1 MKNFLLPWL
10 NKEKSPLVNLPNNP
24 INKLE
29 QSSSFNT
36 PDGGFLQNKAP
47 MTPIPHMSENPNAQK
62 YKSEPPMTKI
72 PQISNTSRQNFS
84 APMSIAPKMSII
96 PQENSSFELPSFTDF
111 QNQNFIPDPLK
122 SFTPTYNV
130 NKPKLEIPREQSKIN
145 EKNKVI
151 SNNYNKK
158 RNAMYSF
165 MADVQKNDWW
175 MTREM
180 IEEHYPEFVDNIESA
195 LQLQAEIAPIVSKWE
210 AVKLS
215 EIQKYYPEL
224 LSEPKFLKKSEV
236 KKKDNEAKEY
246 LKRISNVDQ
255 SVLSDEGKKWWG
267 LMQGMQDLA
276 TQVRAQY
283 QVPKDITDT
292 EITNYVISNN
302 PELKKRYKDG
312 INANLTDYDK
322 AQLKLW
328 GNWMN
333 KFSAT
338 AQNLTHRANTWLSEN
353 VIEPYMQASEEFK
366 ETNPNLSAINA
377 PVKALLQIPG
387 GLLHGTDK
395 ALSSMQ
401 RLANADYQ
409 SAGEIVW
416 DGIKGLW
423 GAGEIA
429 FNTALAPLTAK
440 FHTLWWTKVGKAVL
454 DNTFGLL
461 EEGLENIFQAPG
473 VSKLYNA
480 LDEEARADLKNGIII
495 WLLHKGN
502 KATEKTRF
510 NAKMAIKTATD
521 VFNNAIQK
529 GINSWRF
536 QIWVE
541 NGPANENGKFQNGA
555 LGRIVKEG
563 VSEFQSAFT
572 ENIWKFSDVLK
583 TRRQQVNTLTD
594 QRGFVETTKSEIK
607 EGVESVK
614 KWAKNV
620 WSAIKAGTENL
631 VGGIKK
637 KINDLNT
644 KSPVKQQG
652 EIKEWS
658 AWSEGKINDK
668 DSTQKF
674 SNFNRKFLQNQN
686 RIDPSKIVEFEKRT
700 GKKYGDYML
709 ERGRVGLPE
718 ENVGKMTEYI
728 NTLKEQKRQAFEKM
742 SGTAQ
747 SEAIGTLLTDI
758 VERATQVRDPQ
769 SGKFTTMLTKHNE
782 WGISFS
788 ELEEAKRRYERN
800 IKTWYYK
807 DNNSVGIQRA
817 TNLDSEIRQ
826 YQQQEAIKQ
835 GFANIKEL
843 NKEISNAYFLSDNI
857 LKKQLKMDANNQ
869 VSLTDYLLLWAM
881 PDNATWFAGL
891 ALKIAMKNKSVKNAM
906 LHAVARLF
914 GNHKNSKKIKVDLEK
929 IEKMADQKSVA
940 DAIERFMKKWNIE
953 EPKALPKTASAT
965 VIGKNWP
972 QVKNPLSPQP
982 TRKSVIELDK
992 RPKNTKESD
1001 KKNVVWL
1008 KKTTKSWNLE
1018 KTEHTMGDKETAQ
1031 PAVSFSSENEPVL
1044 GVSFFAK
1051 EKWISSKKK
1060 NIIGL
1065 FSEQI
1070 GGTKQDWLNPNALPL
1085 SDYKAMQS
1093 LEGLTTPL
1101 QKKDMQWYIT
1111 EKIAQDKGTNKFWSP
1126 EEIDVYSDI
1135 AGLVKDMLYEYKNW
1149 SIEEANRIATS
1160 LFVWESAKSIINTY
1174 TEKYHSDLKVYERL
1188 SKKYPWFEGWK
1199 IDLWKF
1205 NKNAEKSQ
1213 RVESWI
1219 YEEAKKYKT
1228 AEDFMASK
1236 WELLY
1241 HGSPNKFDTFS
1252 KDKIWTTTDQWILG
1266 KWFYFANKEYF
1277 AKGFAKGENGNI
1289 IKVRINSG
1297 KMFDINSLK
1306 TIEQASKMFQMDENA
1321 FYRTSDGKIIPK
1333 NFKYALKFGE
1343 RLQEMGFDGAYL
1355 NRNADLKETVIFNP
1369 EVIQTEKE
1377 LLKIRNEAQSEKKSN
1392 ILWNLPEPKREAF
1405 ETLPSDV
1412 DFLEES
1418 KKIWPKRIAPDRKAH
1433 QQLDPQ
1439 TALEK
1444 LADKEKDRLTGKIKG
1459 LKEDLATLNKLV
1471 EKYGEKMPARTEKN
1485 RQKYP
1490 DLMKDYSEMQQ
1501 LRTRYQSNSAD
1512 WLRDII
1518 KRIIDN
1524 NTHNLEE
1531 ITPEDMKKEYI
1542 ALVQEDISKG
1552 YKYPEAVLDFVP
1564 EARKILNG
1572 RERYEKGLYTSFS
1585 AKDERI
1591 NYEYKEKLGAGMKR
1605 QDGKELTQEQKQDIV
1620 DGVEDFWDILG
1631 LDMKKLWEEKSWVYV
1646 HLNGKNVF
1654 LKNGVAGLYR
1664 EKGENISI
1672 SVGGTESVRQTI
1684 GGEVWAVKI
1693 HPTMA
1698 HELGHALDG
1707 IQNWKL
1713 FPSSKLFGLKIKM
1726 NKAPNWNTRYWK
1738 SDSEVTARAIEQY
1751 VAIKKGNTDYYDKPA
1766 YWKKEAYE
1774 SIIEPMV
1781 KEEIGEK
1788 FEGYM
1793 KWGEH
1798 SKPLPKTTQD
1808 SENAMI
1814 WVSDKTSKKMHE
1826 LSEKYPSAGKNELDK
1841 IGKLNSGIKKWSGKR
1856 SEKDKEIYRVK
1867 DDILLDDIIEK
1878 GISIKDEWE
1887 DTTYTLE
1894 QDGVYV
1900 RWHLWDRVR
1909 RILKKKWLL
1918 K

>member
-1 MKNFLLPWL
+1 MMDMKNFLLPWL

-47 MTPIPHMSENPNAQK
+47 MTPTPRMSVNPNAQK
-62 YKSEPPMTKI
+62 YKSELPMTKT

-122 SFTPTYNV
+122 S
-130 NKPKLEIPREQSKIN
+130 KIN

-180 IEEHYPEFVDNIESA
+180 IEEHYPEFADNIESA
-195 LQLQAEIAPIVSKWE
+195 LQLQAEIAPIVSKGE

-312 INANLTDYDK
+312 INAKLTDYDK

-328 GNWMN
+328 GNWMSRI
-333 KFSAT
+333 SAT
-338 AQNLTHRANTWLSEN
+338 AQNLTHRANIWLSEN

-377 PVKALLQIPG
+377 PVKALLQIPW

-395 ALSSMQ
+395 ALSNTH

-440 FHTLWWTKVGKAVL
+440 FHTLWWIKVGKAVL

-521 VFNNAIQK
+521 AFNNAIQK

-541 NGPANENGKFQNGA
+541 KGLANENGKFQDGA

-620 WSAIKAGTENL
+620 WSAIKDGTENL

-658 AWSEGKINDK
+658 AWSEGKINEGN
-668 DSTQKF
+668 STQKF

-709 ERGRVGLPE
+709 ERGRVGWPE

-747 SEAIGTLLTDI
+747 SEAVGTLLTDI

-769 SGKFTTMLTKHNE
+769 AKKFTMMLAKHTE
-782 WGISFS
+782 WGINFS
-788 ELEEAKRRYERN
+788 ELEEAKRRYEKN

-807 DNNSVGIQRA
+807 DNNSVWIQRA
-817 TNLDSEIRQ
+817 TNLDTEIRQ

-881 PDNATWFAGL
+881 PDNAAWFAGL
-891 ALKIAMKNKSVKNAM
+891 ALKIAMKNKSVKNTM
-906 LHAVARLF
+906 LRGVARLF
-914 GNHKNSKKIKVDLEK
+914 GNHKNSKEIKVDLEK

-1018 KTEHTMGDKETAQ
+1018 KTEFTMGDKETAQ
-1031 PAVSFSSENEPVL
+1031 PAVSFFSENEPVL

-1085 SDYKAMQS
+1085 SDYKAMQG

-1174 TEKYHSDLKVYERL
+1174 TEKYHSDLKVYEGL
-1188 SKKYPWFEGWK
+1188 SKKYPWFEEWK

-1252 KDKIWTTTDQWILG
+1252 KDKIWTTTDQWVLG

-1333 NFKYALKFGE
+1333 NFKYALEFGE
-1343 RLQEMGFDGAYL
+1343 KLQEMGFDGAYL

-1377 LLKIRNEAQSEKKSN
+1377 LLKIRNKAQSEKKSN
-1392 ILWNLPEPKREAF
+1392 ILWNLSEPKREAF

-1418 KKIWPKRIAPDRKAH
+1418 KKVWPKRIAPDRKAH

-1512 WLRDII
+1512 WVRDII

-1605 QDGKELTQEQKQDIV
+1605 QDGKELTQEQKQDII
-1620 DGVEDFWDILG
+1620 DGVEDFWKILG
-1631 LDMKKLWEEKSWVYV
+1631 LDMKKLWEEKNWVYV

-1713 FPSSKLFGLKIKM
+1713 FPSSKLFDLKIKM
-1726 NKAPNWNTRYWK
+1726 NKAPNGNTRYWK

-1814 WVSDKTSKKMHE
+1814 WVSDKTSKKIHE
-1826 LSEKYPSAGKNELDK
+1826 LTEKYPSAGKNELAK
-1841 IGKLNSGIKKWSGKR
+1841 MEKLNSKIKKWSWKR
-1856 SEKDKEIYRVK
+1856 TDKDKEIYRVK

-1878 GISIKDEWE
+1878 WISIKDEWPN
-1887 DTTYTLE
+1887 TTYTLE

-1900 RWHLWDRVR
+1900 TWHLWDRVM
-1909 RILKKKWLL
+1909 RILRGKWLL

>member
-10 NKEKSPLVNLPNNP
+10 DKNPLLKSLPNNP
-24 INKLE
+24 LNKLE

-47 MTPIPHMSENPNAQK
+47 MTPIPRMSVNPNAQK
-62 YKSEPPMTKI
+62 YKSELPMTKT
-72 PQISNTSRQNFS
+72 PKISNTSRQNFS

-130 NKPKLEIPREQSKIN
+130 NKTKLEIPREQSKIN

-180 IEEHYPEFVDNIESA
+180 IEEHYPEFADNIESA
-195 LQLQAEIAPIVSKWE
+195 LQLQAEIAPIVSKGE

-312 INANLTDYDK
+312 INAKLTDYDK

-328 GNWMN
+328 GNWMSRI
-333 KFSAT
+333 SAT

-366 ETNPNLSAINA
+366 ESNPNLSVINA

-401 RLANADYQ
+401 RLANSDYQ
-409 SAGEIVW
+409 SAGEIIW

-423 GAGEIA
+423 GGGEVA

-440 FHTLWWTKVGKAVL
+440 FHTLWWTKAGKVVL

-521 VFNNAIQK
+521 AFNNAIQK

-541 NGPANENGKFQNGA
+541 KGLANENGKFQDGA

-594 QRGFVETTKSEIK
+594 QRGSVETTKSEIK

-644 KSPVKQQG
+644 KSLVKQQG

-658 AWSEGKINDK
+658 AWLEGKINEGN
-668 DSTQKF
+668 STQNF
-674 SNFNRKFLQNQN
+674 SNFNRKLLQNQN

-700 GKKYGDYML
+700 GKKYWDYML
-709 ERGRVGLPE
+709 ERGRVGWPE

-742 SGTAQ
+742 NGTAQ
-747 SEAIGTLLTDI
+747 SEAVGTLLTDI
-758 VERATQVRDPQ
+758 VERATQVRAPQ
-769 SGKFTTMLTKHNE
+769 AKKFTMMLAKHTE

-788 ELEEAKRRYERN
+788 ELEEAKRRYEKN

-807 DNNSVGIQRA
+807 DNNSVWIQRA
-817 TNLDSEIRQ
+817 TNLDTEIRQ

-914 GNHKNSKKIKVDLEK
+914 GNHKNSKEIKVDLEK
-929 IEKMADQKSVA
+929 IEKIADQKSVA

-953 EPKALPKTASAT
+953 GPKALPKTASAT

-1174 TEKYHSDLKVYERL
+1174 TEKYHSDLKVYEGL

-1444 LADKEKDRLTGKIKG
+1444 LADKEKDHLTGKIKG

>member
-1 MKNFLLPWL
+1 
-10 NKEKSPLVNLPNNP
+10 
-24 INKLE
+24 
-29 QSSSFNT
+29 
-36 PDGGFLQNKAP
+36 
-47 MTPIPHMSENPNAQK
+47 MT
-62 YKSEPPMTKI
+62 
-72 PQISNTSRQNFS
+72 
-84 APMSIAPKMSII
+84 
-96 PQENSSFELPSFTDF
+96 
-111 QNQNFIPDPLK
+111 
-122 SFTPTYNV
+122 
-130 NKPKLEIPREQSKIN
+130 
-145 EKNKVI
+145 
-151 SNNYNKK
+151 
-158 RNAMYSF
+158 
-165 MADVQKNDWW
+165 
-175 MTREM
+175 
-180 IEEHYPEFVDNIESA
+180 
-195 LQLQAEIAPIVSKWE
+195 
-210 AVKLS
+210 
-215 EIQKYYPEL
+215 
-224 LSEPKFLKKSEV
+224 
-236 KKKDNEAKEY
+236 
-246 LKRISNVDQ
+246 
-255 SVLSDEGKKWWG
+255 
-267 LMQGMQDLA
+267 
-276 TQVRAQY
+276 
-283 QVPKDITDT
+283 
-292 EITNYVISNN
+292 
-302 PELKKRYKDG
+302 
-312 INANLTDYDK
+312 
-322 AQLKLW
+322 
-328 GNWMN
+328 
-333 KFSAT
+333 
-338 AQNLTHRANTWLSEN
+338 
-353 VIEPYMQASEEFK
+353 
-366 ETNPNLSAINA
+366 
-377 PVKALLQIPG
+377 
-387 GLLHGTDK
+387 
-395 ALSSMQ
+395 
-401 RLANADYQ
+401 
-409 SAGEIVW
+409 
-416 DGIKGLW
+416 
-423 GAGEIA
+423 
-429 FNTALAPLTAK
+429 
-440 FHTLWWTKVGKAVL
+440 
-454 DNTFGLL
+454 
-461 EEGLENIFQAPG
+461 
-473 VSKLYNA
+473 
-480 LDEEARADLKNGIII
+480 
-495 WLLHKGN
+495 
-502 KATEKTRF
+502 
-510 NAKMAIKTATD
+510 IKTAVD
-521 VFNNAIQK
+521 AFSHAINEGYKSGKFQMWIEK
-529 GINSWRF
+529 GL
-536 QIWVE
+536 
-541 NGPANENGKFQNGA
+541 ANENGKFQDWALERIIKEGTSEFKSAFARN
-555 LGRIVKEG
+555 LGRFNE
-563 VSEFQSAFT
+563 
-572 ENIWKFSDVLK
+572 VLDA
-583 TRRQQVNTLTD
+583 RRQQVNTLTD

-607 EGVESVK
+607 EGVDSVK
-614 KWAKNV
+614 EWVKKA
-620 WSAIKAGTENL
+620 WSTVKAGTENL
-631 VGGIKK
+631 IGGIKK

-644 KSPVKQQG
+644 KSKVQPEG
-652 EIKEWS
+652 EIKAWS
-658 AWSEGKINDK
+658 AWSEGKINE
-668 DSTQKF
+668 SNSSQTF
-674 SNFNRKFLQNQN
+674 SNFNRKLLQNQN
-686 RIDPSKIVEFEKRT
+686 RLDPSKIVEFEKKT

-709 ERGRVGLPE
+709 ERGRVGWPE
-718 ENVGKMTEYI
+718 ENVGKMAEYI

-758 VERATQVRDPQ
+758 VERATQVRDPDAK
-769 SGKFTTMLTKHNE
+769 KFTTMLAKHAE
-782 WGISFS
+782 GGISFP

-807 DNNSVGIQRA
+807 DNNSVWIQRA
-817 TNLDSEIRQ
+817 TNLDTEIRK
-826 YQQQEAIKQ
+826 YQQEEAIKQ
-835 GFANIKEL
+835 GFTNIKEL
-843 NKEISNAYFLSDNI
+843 NKEISNAYFLSNEI
-857 LKKQLKMDANNQ
+857 MRKQLKMDANNQ

-881 PDNATWFAGL
+881 PDNVGGFAGL
-891 ALKIAMKNKSVKNAM
+891 ALKMAMKNKSVKNTM

-914 GNHKNSKKIKVDLEK
+914 GNHKNAKEIKVDLEK
-929 IEKMADQKSVA
+929 IEKMADQKAVA
-940 DAIERFMKKWNIE
+940 DAIGKFMKKWNIE
-953 EPKALPKTASAT
+953 EPKALPEVPEAT
-965 VIGKNWP
+965 VIWKNWP
-972 QVKNPLSPQP
+972 QVKNPLTPEP
-982 TRKSVIELDK
+982 MRRKVVELDR
-992 RPKNTKESD
+992 RPKWG
-1001 KKNVVWL
+1001 NVLGDTIARNAKPVNKRGENAVGL
-1008 KKTTKSWNLE
+1008 KTTKKTWNSE
-1018 KTEHTMGDKETAQ
+1018 KTEYTTDNASNTTSVSLTEKKNKVTWTKISSSWATARGWNSGR
-1031 PAVSFSSENEPVL
+1031 PTTDFSDLEKVGEWEFWAIYKGVKGADAEKLLIEKKWWEVEWAYTYKWKPVDLVRWEYDTKTGKWFWLSKISEKHPEVL
-1044 GVSFFAK
+1044 GKIQDLLDALPEVSRTDNRIKLDDGNYHITVSLNWKWK
-1051 EKWISSKKK
+1051 EKKWILTAFEIWRNPQQSGGSPTSMLLRQFNSSGSPESIAKKSKKS
-1060 NIIGL
+1060 NL
-1065 FSEQI
+1065 LVPF
-1070 GGTKQDWLNPNALPL
+1070 
-1085 SDYKAMQS
+1085 M
-1093 LEGLTTPL
+1093 
-1101 QKKDMQWYIT
+1101 
-1111 EKIAQDKGTNKFWSP
+1111 NKSP
-1126 EEIDVYSDI
+1126 KW
-1135 AGLVKDMLYEYKNW
+1135 G
-1149 SIEEANRIATS
+1149 
-1160 LFVWESAKSIINTY
+1160 
-1174 TEKYHSDLKVYERL
+1174 EKYQVV
-1188 SKKYPWFEGWK
+1188 
-1199 IDLWKF
+1199 
-1205 NKNAEKSQ
+1205 Q
-1213 RVESWI
+1213 SWI

-1252 KDKIWTTTDQWILG
+1252 KDKIWTITDQWILG

-1277 AKGFAKGENGNI
+1277 AKGFAKWENWNI
-1289 IKVRINSG
+1289 IKVRVNSD
-1297 KMFDINSLK
+1297 KLFDINSLK
-1306 TIEQASKMFQMDENA
+1306 TTEQASKMFQMDENA

-1343 RLQEMGFDGAYL
+1343 KLQEMGFDGAYL

-1412 DFLEES
+1412 GFLEES
-1418 KKIWPKRIAPDRKAH
+1418 KKVWPKRIAPDRKAH
-1433 QQLDPQ
+1433 RQLDPQ

-1444 LADKEKDRLTGKIKG
+1444 LAEQEKTRLTWKIKG
-1459 LKEDLATLNKLV
+1459 LKEDLATLDKLV
-1471 EKYGEKMPARTEKN
+1471 EKYGQKMPARTEKN

-1490 DLMKDYSEMQQ
+1490 DLVKDYSQMQQ

-1512 WLRDII
+1512 GIGDIL
-1518 KRIIDN
+1518 KKIIDN

-1531 ITPEDMKKEYI
+1531 LTPEDMKKEYI

-1585 AKDERI
+1585 AKDGRI

-1631 LDMKKLWEEKSWVYV
+1631 LDMKKLWEEKNWVYV

-1693 HPTMA
+1693 HTTMA

-1713 FPSSKLFGLKIKM
+1713 FPSSKLFDLKIKM

-1781 KEEIGEK
+1781 KEEIEEK

-1793 KWGEH
+1793 KWGKH